1 MRNKTFSLISTAKMN
16 GQLFLLFITT
26 LLVHPCIS
34 RSCSKCRPEMN
45 ENCCTSTADSNGF
58 CENLIHETYLEV
70 SEDDRLV
77 IPCDT
82 GTLCI
87 SGEVEETRC
96 VEGIHPFY
104 LLGIFQSG
112 KCDITVIDYNDQIHE
127 GRWSVDVRLEKVYSD
142 QVIVD
147 TDGLRTSEVLGISST
162 VIIIIIIIIV
172 AIIIWR
178 CCPNVCNKKPKEPV
192 NTYRPPPGQD
202 VYETLNRHERVSA
215 PHSVEEIYVHSQDLQ
230 PRASKLIV
238 QELKIGIFDEQ
249 PFDFENLRVGGIM
262 SKNGQTLTMGKLAF
276 DKNIETLKEF
286 LKDGYRALIQT
297 VL

>member
-1 MRNKTFSLISTAKMN
+1 AKMN

-87 SGEVEETRC
+87 SGEVVWKTPNGDTCTFNKGGDTVCRRDTSILFT
-96 VEGIHPFY
+96 GD
-104 LLGIFQSG
+104 FQSG

-215 PHSVEEIYVHSQDLQ
+215 PHSVEEIYVHSQDVIVN
-230 PRASKLIV
+230 PVPTRTAKLIPR
-238 QELKIGIFDEQ
+238 QL
-249 PFDFENLRVGGIM
+249 
-262 SKNGQTLTMGKLAF
+262 
-276 DKNIETLKEF
+276 
-286 LKDGYRALIQT
+286 
-297 VL
+297 